1 MAVQKNFVVKNGLE
15 VNGEL
20 KVDEALISA
29 DALVDKVG
37 IGTDDYSSLSLLT
50 VDGSISANGNLYL
63 ESGSG
68 IGSIYNVK
76 GTILQYEQGYINTG
90 IVTNLTGT
98 AVTYTTGNITNIS
111 GSGLA
116 YTDAYI
122 NTGIVTNISGSDL
135 NYTNGYINTGIVTNL
150 NVTGVSTFQSDVNL
164 GDNDRLRLGDD
175 NDLQIFH
182 NGSNSYIEDSG
193 TGALIFKSNVYSF
206 RNAADNED
214 IAKFT
219 QNGAVE
225 LYYDNDKKFETTGY
239 GVTVSGGL
247 NVSGVSTFQDNVN
260 IGVGGTTAFFDV
272 NTGRLGI
279 STNNPSQPLDVNGD
293 ARFRG
298 ALYDNNNIVGAANS
312 ILTSTGSG
320 VVWADITTI
329 PVGDANTLDGLDS
342 TQFLRSDVADTKVG
356 VTTFQDD
363 IFLGGLN
370 VSGVATFQGNIGVG
384 TDVPN
389 GAADPNNTTILN
401 AGIVTA
407 NFYYGNGSN
416 LIDISNLA
424 SDIDINTTG
433 IITASTFYG
442 DGSNLSGLAQ
452 QGIGIRTEGGDVG
465 FGITFL
471 DLRGAGVS
479 TSYYSSGITTIF
491 FEGGGSGTIGFGTE
505 FPDNSEAGDLFY
517 NAEYGRTFVYY
528 DETIVGSGT
537 SQFWVD
543 ASPFNE
549 DSSNNNVFLPG
560 STSSPSWYIDGD
572 STTGVYSPSFGNLT
586 FLSNGTEILNTN
598 PSGIEVITGIA
609 TLNATEIETTTS
621 VALKIDS
628 DTNYNAI
635 QINQLGGEAINFG
648 GDDYAEF
655 GNDFIIKSNGDTGI
669 GTTNPTEKLDVL
681 GTVKAVDFNSTSD
694 VNLKENITTVDNALD
709 LTNQLRGVRFE
720 WKKDGKPSYGVIAQ
734 ELETVL
740 PELVTQ
746 SDPKTV
752 NYNGIIGVLIEAVKE
767 LSAEVEQLKN
777 K

>member
-15 VNGEL
+15 VNG
-20 KVDEALISA
+20 ALISA

-37 IGTDDYSSLSLLT
+37 IGTGVFDSLSKLT
-50 VDGSISANGNLYL
+50 VDGSVKAENLYL

-68 IGSIYNVK
+68 IGSIYNAK
-76 GTILQYEQGYINTG
+76 GTILEYENGYINVG
-90 IVTNLTGT
+90 VVTSLTGT
-98 AVTYTTGNITNIS
+98 AVTYTTGNITNLS
-111 GSGLA
+111 GSGDIDYSTGTITTLDGSSA
-116 YTDAYI
+116 TFGTVDAATNLYVGGALFD
-122 NTGIVTNISGSDL
+122 NNDLDGDPDQVLTSTGTGVTWKAVPSSPWSSSGSDL
-135 NYTNGYINTGIVTNL
+135 YYISG
-150 NVTGVSTFQSDVNL
+150 NV
-164 GDNDRLRLGDD
+164 
-175 NDLQIFH
+175 
-182 NGSNSYIEDSG
+182 
-193 TGALIFKSNVYSF
+193 
-206 RNAADNED
+206 
-214 IAKFT
+214 
-219 QNGAVE
+219 
-225 LYYDNDKKFETTGY
+225 
-239 GVTVSGGL
+239 
-247 NVSGVSTFQDNVN
+247 
-260 IGVGGTTAFFDV
+260 
-272 NTGRLGI
+272 
-279 STNNPSQPLDVNGD
+279 
-293 ARFRG
+293 
-298 ALYDNNNIVGAANS
+298 
-312 ILTSTGSG
+312 
-320 VVWADITTI
+320 
-329 PVGDANTLDGLDS
+329 
-342 TQFLRSDVADTKVG
+342 
-356 VTTFQDD
+356 
-363 IFLGGLN
+363 
-370 VSGVATFQGNIGVG
+370 GVG

-442 DGSNLSGLAQ
+442 DGSNLSGLPQ

-543 ASPFNE
+543 ASPFN
-549 DSSNNNVFLPG
+549 DDVSTNNVFLPG
-560 STSSPSWYIDGD
+560 STTSPSWYIEGD
-572 STTGVYSPSFGNLT
+572 SATGVYSPSFGNLT
-586 FLSNGTEILNTN
+586 LLSNGTEILNTN

-609 TLNATEIETTTS
+609 TLNATEIQTITS

-635 QINQLGGEAINFG
+635 QIIQSGGENINIG
-648 GDDYAEF
+648 GNDYAEF
-655 GNDFIIKSNGDTGI
+655 GNDFVIKGNGNTGI

-746 SDPKTV
+746 GDPKTV

>member
-15 VNGEL
+15 VNG
-20 KVDEALISA
+20 ALISA

-37 IGTDDYSSLSLLT
+37 IGTGVFDSLSKLT
-50 VDGSISANGNLYL
+50 VDGSVKAENLYL

-68 IGSIYNVK
+68 IGSIYNAK
-76 GTILQYEQGYINTG
+76 GTILEYENGYINVG
-90 IVTNLTGT
+90 VVTSLTGT
-98 AVTYTTGNITNIS
+98 AVTYTTGNITNLS
-111 GSGLA
+111 GSGDIDYSTGTITTLDGSSA
-116 YTDAYI
+116 TFGTVDAATNLYVGGALFD
-122 NTGIVTNISGSDL
+122 NNDLDGDPDQVLTSTGTGVTWKAVPSSPWSSSGSDL
-135 NYTNGYINTGIVTNL
+135 YYISG
-150 NVTGVSTFQSDVNL
+150 NV
-164 GDNDRLRLGDD
+164 
-175 NDLQIFH
+175 
-182 NGSNSYIEDSG
+182 
-193 TGALIFKSNVYSF
+193 
-206 RNAADNED
+206 
-214 IAKFT
+214 
-219 QNGAVE
+219 
-225 LYYDNDKKFETTGY
+225 
-239 GVTVSGGL
+239 
-247 NVSGVSTFQDNVN
+247 
-260 IGVGGTTAFFDV
+260 
-272 NTGRLGI
+272 
-279 STNNPSQPLDVNGD
+279 
-293 ARFRG
+293 
-298 ALYDNNNIVGAANS
+298 
-312 ILTSTGSG
+312 
-320 VVWADITTI
+320 
-329 PVGDANTLDGLDS
+329 
-342 TQFLRSDVADTKVG
+342 
-356 VTTFQDD
+356 
-363 IFLGGLN
+363 
-370 VSGVATFQGNIGVG
+370 GVG

-442 DGSNLSGLAQ
+442 DGSNLSGLPQ

-505 FPDNSEAGDLFY
+505 FPVDSQAGDLFY

-528 DETIVGSGT
+528 DETVVGSGT

-543 ASPFNE
+543 ASPFN
-549 DSSNNNVFLPG
+549 DDISTNNVFLPG

-572 STTGVYSPSFGNLT
+572 STTGVYSPSFGSLT

-609 TLNATEIETTTS
+609 TLNATEIQTTTS

-635 QINQLGGEAINFG
+635 QIIQSGGENINFG
-648 GDDYAEF
+648 GNDYAEF
-655 GNDFIIKSNGDTGI
+655 GNDFVVKGTGNTGI

-734 ELETVL
+734 ELEAVL
-740 PELVTQ
+740 PELVSQ
-746 SDPKTV
+746 GDPKTV

-767 LSAEVEQLKN
+767 LSAEVEKLKN

>member
-15 VNGEL
+15 VNG
-20 KVDEALISA
+20 ALISA

-37 IGTDDYSSLSLLT
+37 IGTGVFDSLSKLT
-50 VDGSISANGNLYL
+50 VDGSVKAENLYL

-68 IGSIYNVK
+68 IGSIYNAK
-76 GTILQYEQGYINTG
+76 GTILEYENGYINVG
-90 IVTNLTGT
+90 VVTSLTGT
-98 AVTYTTGNITNIS
+98 AVTYTTGNITNLS
-111 GSGLA
+111 GSGDIDYSTGTITTLDGSSA
-116 YTDAYI
+116 TFGTVDA
-122 NTGIVTNISGSDL
+122 VTNLYVGGALFDNNDLDGDPDQVLTSTGTGVTWKAVPSSPWSSSGSDL
-135 NYTNGYINTGIVTNL
+135 YYISG
-150 NVTGVSTFQSDVNL
+150 NV
-164 GDNDRLRLGDD
+164 
-175 NDLQIFH
+175 
-182 NGSNSYIEDSG
+182 
-193 TGALIFKSNVYSF
+193 
-206 RNAADNED
+206 
-214 IAKFT
+214 
-219 QNGAVE
+219 
-225 LYYDNDKKFETTGY
+225 
-239 GVTVSGGL
+239 
-247 NVSGVSTFQDNVN
+247 
-260 IGVGGTTAFFDV
+260 
-272 NTGRLGI
+272 
-279 STNNPSQPLDVNGD
+279 
-293 ARFRG
+293 
-298 ALYDNNNIVGAANS
+298 
-312 ILTSTGSG
+312 
-320 VVWADITTI
+320 
-329 PVGDANTLDGLDS
+329 
-342 TQFLRSDVADTKVG
+342 
-356 VTTFQDD
+356 
-363 IFLGGLN
+363 
-370 VSGVATFQGNIGVG
+370 GVG

-442 DGSNLSGLAQ
+442 DGSNLSGLPQ

-543 ASPFNE
+543 ASPFN
-549 DSSNNNVFLPG
+549 DDVSTNNVFLPG
-560 STSSPSWYIDGD
+560 STTSPSWYIEGD
-572 STTGVYSPSFGNLT
+572 SATGVYSPSFGSLT

-609 TLNATEIETTTS
+609 TFSQIESIQTGGSNVIPLYISADTDANTP
-621 VALKIDS
+621 ALKIEQSGNGAAILIDDDNG
-628 DTNYNAI
+628 DTTP
-635 QINQLGGEAINFG
+635 
-648 GDDYAEF
+648 
-655 GNDFIIKSNGDTGI
+655 FIITESGNTGI

-720 WKKDGKPSYGVIAQ
+720 WKRDGKPSYGVIAQ

-746 SDPKTV
+746 GDPKTV

>member
-15 VNGEL
+15 VNG
-20 KVDEALISA
+20 ALISA

-37 IGTDDYSSLSLLT
+37 IGTGVFDSLSKLT
-50 VDGSISANGNLYL
+50 VDGSVKAENLYL

-68 IGSIYNVK
+68 IGSIYNAK
-76 GTILQYEQGYINTG
+76 GTILEYENGYINVG
-90 IVTNLTGT
+90 IVTSLTGT
-98 AVTYTTGNITNIS
+98 AVTYTTGNITNLS
-111 GSGLA
+111 GSGDIDYSTGTITTLDGSSA
-116 YTDAYI
+116 TFGTVDAATNLYVGGALFD
-122 NTGIVTNISGSDL
+122 NNDLDGDPDQVLTSTGTGVTWKAIPSSPWSSSGSDL
-135 NYTNGYINTGIVTNL
+135 YYISG
-150 NVTGVSTFQSDVNL
+150 NV
-164 GDNDRLRLGDD
+164 
-175 NDLQIFH
+175 
-182 NGSNSYIEDSG
+182 
-193 TGALIFKSNVYSF
+193 
-206 RNAADNED
+206 
-214 IAKFT
+214 
-219 QNGAVE
+219 
-225 LYYDNDKKFETTGY
+225 
-239 GVTVSGGL
+239 
-247 NVSGVSTFQDNVN
+247 
-260 IGVGGTTAFFDV
+260 
-272 NTGRLGI
+272 
-279 STNNPSQPLDVNGD
+279 
-293 ARFRG
+293 
-298 ALYDNNNIVGAANS
+298 
-312 ILTSTGSG
+312 
-320 VVWADITTI
+320 
-329 PVGDANTLDGLDS
+329 
-342 TQFLRSDVADTKVG
+342 
-356 VTTFQDD
+356 
-363 IFLGGLN
+363 
-370 VSGVATFQGNIGVG
+370 GVG

-407 NFYYGNGSN
+407 NFYYG
-416 LIDISNLA
+416 
-424 SDIDINTTG
+424 
-433 IITASTFYG
+433 
-442 DGSNLSGLAQ
+442 DGSNLSGLPQ

-505 FPDNSEAGDLFY
+505 FPVDSQAGDLFY

-543 ASPFNE
+543 ASPFN
-549 DSSNNNVFLPG
+549 DDVSTNNVFLSG
-560 STSSPSWYIDGD
+560 STTSPSWYIEGD
-572 STTGVYSPSFGNLT
+572 SATGVYSPSFGNLT
-586 FLSNGTEILNTN
+586 LLSNGTEILNTN

-609 TLNATEIETTTS
+609 TLNATEIQTTTS

-635 QINQLGGEAINFG
+635 QITQSGGENINFG
-648 GDDYAEF
+648 GNDYAEF
-655 GNDFIIKSNGDTGI
+655 GNDFVVKGTGNTGI

-746 SDPKTV
+746 GDPKTV

-767 LSAEVEQLKN
+767 LSAEVEKLKN

>member
-15 VNGEL
+15 VNG
-20 KVDEALISA
+20 ALISA

-37 IGTDDYSSLSLLT
+37 IGTGVFDSLSKLT
-50 VDGSISANGNLYL
+50 VDGSVKAENLYL

-68 IGSIYNVK
+68 IGSIYNAK
-76 GTILQYEQGYINTG
+76 GTILEYENGYINVG
-90 IVTNLTGT
+90 VVTSLTGT
-98 AVTYTTGNITNIS
+98 AVTYTTGNITNLS
-111 GSGLA
+111 GSGDIDYSTGTITTLDGSSA
-116 YTDAYI
+116 TFGTVDAATNLYVGGALFD
-122 NTGIVTNISGSDL
+122 NNDLDGDPDQVLTSTGTGVTWKAVPSSPWSSSGSDL
-135 NYTNGYINTGIVTNL
+135 YYISG
-150 NVTGVSTFQSDVNL
+150 NV
-164 GDNDRLRLGDD
+164 
-175 NDLQIFH
+175 
-182 NGSNSYIEDSG
+182 
-193 TGALIFKSNVYSF
+193 
-206 RNAADNED
+206 
-214 IAKFT
+214 
-219 QNGAVE
+219 
-225 LYYDNDKKFETTGY
+225 
-239 GVTVSGGL
+239 
-247 NVSGVSTFQDNVN
+247 
-260 IGVGGTTAFFDV
+260 
-272 NTGRLGI
+272 
-279 STNNPSQPLDVNGD
+279 
-293 ARFRG
+293 
-298 ALYDNNNIVGAANS
+298 
-312 ILTSTGSG
+312 
-320 VVWADITTI
+320 
-329 PVGDANTLDGLDS
+329 
-342 TQFLRSDVADTKVG
+342 
-356 VTTFQDD
+356 
-363 IFLGGLN
+363 
-370 VSGVATFQGNIGVG
+370 GVG

-389 GAADPNNTTILN
+389 GEADPNNTTILN

-433 IITASTFYG
+433 IITAATFYG
-442 DGSNLSGLAQ
+442 DGSNLSGLPQ

-543 ASPFNE
+543 ASPFN
-549 DSSNNNVFLPG
+549 DDVSTNNVFLPG
-560 STSSPSWYIDGD
+560 STTSPSWYIEGD
-572 STTGVYSPSFGNLT
+572 SATGVYSPSFGSLT
-586 FLSNGTEILNTN
+586 FLSNGTEILNTSS
-598 PSGIEVITGIA
+598 SGIEVITGIT
-609 TLNATEIETTTS
+609 TLNATEIQTTTS

-628 DTNYNAI
+628 DTTYNAI
-635 QINQLGGEAINFG
+635 QITQDGGENINIG
-648 GDDYAEF
+648 GNDYAEF
-655 GNDFIIKSNGDTGI
+655 GNDFVIKATGNTGI

-720 WKKDGKPSYGVIAQ
+720 WKRDGKPSYGVIAQ

-746 SDPKTV
+746 GDPKTV